1 MATPSSS
8 KAIDFQEAVLTLE
21 PRVAVFDCDGTLWS
35 GDSGEGFFRWELE
48 RNVVDPD
55 IARWAVA
62 RYADYKAGKVDE
74 EVMCG
79 EMVTIHA
86 GLQED
91 DLKKLA
97 KEFFEEN
104 FFAQIFP
111 EMRTL
116 VSELLDEGCDVWA
129 VSSTNEWVIEAAM
142 ENFGLPKEKIL
153 AASVELDAGVIT
165 DRIIRVPSG
174 PGKSQAIR
182 EVIGKTPDA
191 VFGNSKWDA
200 DMMEQGR
207 HAFAVNPNPD
217 LEAQARKLGW
227 TIYWPDGVAHP

>member
-1 MATPSSS
+1 MPIPST
-8 KAIDFQEAVLTLE
+8 KAIDFQEAILKLE

-48 RNVVDPD
+48 RNVVNAD
-55 IARWAVA
+55 IARWAVT

-86 GLQED
+86 DLREE

-142 ENFGLPKEKIL
+142 ENFGLPKEKLL
-153 AASVELDAGVIT
+153 AAAVEIDGGVIT
-165 DRIIRVPSG
+165 NRIIRVPSG
-174 PGKSQAIR
+174 PGKSLAIQ
-182 EVIGKTPDA
+182 EVIGRTPDA

-200 DMMEQGR
+200 DMMEKGH

-227 TIYWPDGVAHP
+227 TIYWPDGVTHP